1 MEQEETKQ
9 DPIIDYPSLVTRV
22 QSNAIDGALILVV
35 MFSFAAI
42 VGDNDSIP
50 GWTKALMFVSF
61 WLLYEPICTA
71 YAVTLENYMMG
82 IRVRNIHDYTR
93 KISLRDAFAR
103 VLVKGVLGGWSFFPF
118 TSTRAEELYMTWP
131 PAALCLKLGKQKS
144 DPKTGSFIPRATL
157 HAPFRFRR

>member
-71 YAVTLENYMMG
+71 YAVTLGNYMMG

-103 VLVKGVLGGWSFFPF
+103 VLVKGVLGGWSFFSVHFNP
-118 TSTRAEELYMTWP
+118 RRRVVHDL
-131 PAALCLKLGKQKS
+131 AA
-144 DPKTGSFIPRATL
+144 GSIMLEVGHTKK
-157 HAPFRFRR
+157 